1 MRYTVFRPAYEALVQ
16 VARDVV
22 EDGRMRDD
30 YVGRGMYGHGCLALV
45 CNDLTGLVR
54 WTFGVQAAIEGE
66 PEEVGEQL
74 AALVDELSSSFH
86 VRSDAL
92 GFKQVYYWPQ
102 VAVEPA

>member
-30 YVGRGMYGHGCLALV
+30 YVGRGMGSRDCLALI

-54 WTFGVQAAIEGE
+54 WTFGIQAAIEGE
-66 PEEVGEQL
+66 SDEVGEQL
-74 AALVDELSSSFH
+74 ASLVDELSSVLL
-86 VRSDAL
+86 VRSDNM
-92 GFKQVYYWPQ
+92 GYQHVYYWPD
-102 VAVEPA
+102 VVVEPA